1 VWPDVIAFV
10 VRVHESA
17 EGLAGVVEFPGAA
30 RRAFR
35 AGDELI
41 GLMRSWLDESAA
53 HSGRT
58 DATAG
63 A

>member
-1 VWPDVIAFV
+1 MIAFI
-10 VRVHESA
+10 VRVHDAA

-41 GLMRSWLDESAA
+41 ALIQTWLDDTAT

-63 A
+63 G